1 MPKFTASLNV
11 PQYASTPSSAQNGD
25 VYYNTTTHTFYARI
39 NGTWTDLAAT
49 GGGGGTPGIAE
60 SVRAA
65 VRNVTGSTISKGS
78 VVYLNGVNG
87 QKPTIAKAIA
97 TGDSSSAETI
107 GWVEDDITN
116 NSDGYVTTFG
126 ILNNVNTNGFTDGA
140 YLYLSG
146 TTAGAYTATKPYAP
160 IHNVTVG
167 FVVKGGSVGA
177 GQVFVLIKNGFELD
191 ELHDV
196 ATHDFPPNDNESL
209 TFDDASDL
217 WKPAKKS
224 AVYYQATAPASPKD
238 GDIWVESDNDI
249 TTNIIPTA
257 STSTAGIV
265 QLTDSV
271 SSSSTTTAA
280 TANSVKTVSDSAEF
294 LAYIF
299 FD

>member
-11 PQYASTPSSAQNGD
+11 PQYSSTPSSAHNGD
-25 VYYNTTTHTFYARI
+25 VYYNTTSNTFYAYI
-39 NGTWTDLAAT
+39 GGSWVDLAAT
-49 GGGGGTPGIAE
+49 GGGGGGGTGVAE

-65 VRNVTGSTISKGS
+65 VRNVTGSTITKGS

-97 TGDSSSAETI
+97 TGDGTSAETI
-107 GWVEDDITN
+107 GWVENDISN

-126 ILNNVNTNGFTDGA
+126 ILDNVNTNGFADGD

-146 TTAGAYTATKPYAP
+146 TTAGAYTNTKPYAP
-160 IHNVTVG
+160 THNVTVG

-196 ATHDFPPNDNESL
+196 DVHSTLPADNESL

-224 AVYYQATAPASPKD
+224 AIYYQTTAPSSPKP
-238 GDIWVESDNDI
+238 GDIWVDSDDNTQPVTFDVEVY
-249 TTNIIPTA
+249 PT
-257 STSTAGIV
+257 
-265 QLTDSV
+265 
-271 SSSSTTTAA
+271 
-280 TANSVKTVSDSAEF
+280 F
-294 LAYIF
+294 LLMGA
-299 FD
+299 